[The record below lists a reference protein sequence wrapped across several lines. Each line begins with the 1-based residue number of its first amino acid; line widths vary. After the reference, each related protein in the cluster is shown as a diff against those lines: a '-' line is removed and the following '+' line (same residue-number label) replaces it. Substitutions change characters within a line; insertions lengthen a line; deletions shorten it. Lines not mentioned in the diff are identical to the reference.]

1 MALFITRGS
10 IGMNTFLFGLVLG
23 MGTLMFSATP
33 AWAIPVNWTI
43 GGLSF
48 SGGSV
53 TGGFT
58 YDLDS
63 NMYSNIAIVVSG
75 IGTFDTQS
83 ASTCCDEAQLAV
95 TVGAPA
101 IGSHFLIL
109 NFSSPFLSDAGG
121 TVSISS
127 AMVGT
132 CAISLPCVQIS
143 ENPEEGSPLGSVRG
157 VPAVPE
163 PGTIALFATGL
174 FGLAGYRWHQR
185 RREGTQLG

>member
-75 IGTFDTQS
+75 IGTFDTPS
-83 ASTCCDEAQLAV
+83 ASNCCDDSQLAV
-95 TVGAPA
+95 TVGTPA
-101 IGSHFLIL
+101 VGSPFLIL
-109 NFSSPFLSDAGG
+109 TFSPPGLSNVGG
-121 TVSISS
+121 DVSI
-127 AMVGT
+127 ATAGLGT

-174 FGLAGYRWHQR
+174 LGLGAYRWHQR
-185 RREGTQLG
+185 RREGTQVA